1 MNVAGQLYVPQQVNQ
16 GAGEAMSDESELEI
30 ITEDDDVYALDQDVV
45 ETILD
50 AVEAGDQQKL
60 LALLEPLHAADIAD
74 VLEQISRSERAALI
88 ELWDI
93 ELDGEV
99 LSELEEGVRD
109 EILRDLPDHVL
120 AEAVRDLDTD
130 DVVYLAG
137 DLDEPQQ
144 KRLLGSLEDADRA
157 AVEMSLLYGEHTAG
171 RLMQRELV
179 SAPEHW
185 NVGDIIDFMRASDDL
200 PETFYDIFIV
210 DPRMHP
216 IGEVRLSKVMA
227 AARATKLTDLMSADF
242 RTIPVDQEQEDVAY
256 AFNQYH
262 MVSAPVIDAD
272 GRLVGVI
279 TIDDAMEVLED
290 EAEEDMKLL
299 AGIGDE
305 ELSDSV
311 FETARLRFPWLAVNL
326 ATAILASFVIGL
338 FSATIESI
346 VALAILMPI
355 VASMGGNAGTQT
367 LTVAVR
373 ALATRDLTPS
383 NAFRIIRREA
393 LVGLGNGL
401 VFAVVIGLVGWAW
414 FSMPLLGVVIAVAT
428 VINMLVA
435 GLAGILIPIGLEKAG
450 ADPALASGTFVTTVT
465 DIVGFFAFL
474 GLAGWVLL

>member
-1 MNVAGQLYVPQQVNQ
+1 
-16 GAGEAMSDESELEI
+16 MSDESELEI

-373 ALATRDLTPS
+373 ALATRDLTSS

>member
-1 MNVAGQLYVPQQVNQ
+1 MT
-16 GAGEAMSDESELEI
+16 DEKDFDPVDALA
-30 ITEDDDVYALDQDVV
+30 EDDDAYALDQDIVD
-45 ETILD
+45 TILQ
-50 AVEAGDQQKL
+50 AVEAQDQNHL
-60 LALLEPLHAADIAD
+60 IALLEPLHVADIAD
-74 VLEQISRSERAALI
+74 ILEQISRAERAALI
-88 ELWDI
+88 DLWGI

-130 DVVYLAG
+130 DMVYLVG

-144 KRLLGSLEDADRA
+144 EKLLHALEDIDRA
-157 AVEMSLLYGEHTAG
+157 AVKMSLLYDEYTAG

-185 NVGDIIDFMRASDDL
+185 NVGDIIDHMRSSDDL
-200 PETFYDIFIV
+200 PETFYDVFIV
-210 DPRMHP
+210 DPRQHP
-216 IGEVRLSKVMA
+216 LGTVRLSKIMA
-227 AARATKLTDLMSADF
+227 APRATKLTTLMSEDF

-262 MVSAPVIDAD
+262 MVSAPVVDAD

-290 EAEEDMKLL
+290 EAEEDMKRL
-299 AGIGDE
+299 AGLGDE

-311 FETARLRFPWLAVNL
+311 LQTARLRFPWLVVNL
-326 ATAILASFVIGL
+326 ATAILASLVIGM
-338 FSATIESI
+338 FEDTIHTL
-346 VALAILMPI
+346 VALAVLMPI

-373 ALATRDLTPS
+373 ALATRDLTTS
-383 NAFRIIRREA
+383 NAMRIVRREA

-401 VFAVVIGLVGWAW
+401 VFAVLIGVVSWLW
-414 FSMPLLGVVIAVAT
+414 FGLPLLGLVIALAMV
-428 VINMLVA
+428 VNMLVA

-465 DIVGFFAFL
+465 DVVGFFVFL
-474 GLAGWVLL
+474 GLAGLILL

>member
-1 MNVAGQLYVPQQVNQ
+1 MFRLWKLVV
-16 GAGEAMSDESELEI
+16 EAMMSDGSEDKVI
-30 ITEDDDVYALDQDVV
+30 IETEDDDDAYGLDHDNVD
-45 ETILD
+45 TILA
-50 AVEAGDQQKL
+50 AVEANNQPL
-60 LALLEPLHAADIAD
+60 LLELLEPLHVADIAD

-88 ELWDI
+88 ELWGI
-93 ELDGEV
+93 ELDGGV

-130 DVVYLAG
+130 DVVYLVG

-144 KRLLGSLEDADRA
+144 EKLLGSLEDADRA
-157 AVEMSLLYGEHTAG
+157 AVEMSLQYEEYTAG

-179 SAPEHW
+179 SAPQHW
-185 NVGDIIDFMRASDDL
+185 NVGDIIDYMRASDDL
-200 PETFYDIFIV
+200 PETFYDVFIV
-210 DPRMHP
+210 DPFMHP
-216 IGEVRLSKVMA
+216 IGTVRLSKIMA
-227 AARATKLTDLMSADF
+227 AARKTLLTALMSEDF

-262 MVSAPVIDAD
+262 MVSAPVVDED

-311 FETARLRFPWLAVNL
+311 LETARLRFPWLAVNL
-326 ATAILASFVIGL
+326 GTAILASLVIGL

-346 VALAILMPI
+346 VALAVLMPI

-373 ALATRDLTPS
+373 ALATRDLTAS
-383 NAFRIIRREA
+383 NAMRIVRREA
-393 LVGLGNGL
+393 LVGLGNGM
-401 VFAVVIGLVGWAW
+401 VFAVVIGIVGWLW
-414 FSMPLLGVVIAVAT
+414 FGLPLLGVVIAVAT

-435 GLAGILIPIGLEKAG
+435 GLAGILIPIGLEKVG

-465 DIVGFFAFL
+465 DVVGFFAFL
-474 GLAGWVLL
+474 GLAGWVLT